1 VDGIDVITSLFLK
14 PTAARWVVFSLWVC
28 AFVCQTFD
36 DYDEIGDLQF
46 CIFFAFSDIFSLQL
60 QLMHYV
66 DICCWVGLGRIRS
79 AYISSGLGLVI
90 ENGPTTM
97 YACMTMPVAD
107 MVVGPFSIT
116 KPNPTHPFTDPTQ
129 PMDEPN
135 PQPRNSIG
143 CYTAINFTIFLFQ
156 GSVGTHITG
165 GEQHI
170 RLLEIYAGVTMPKL

>member
-66 DICCWVGLGRIRS
+66 DICCWVGLGWVGSGVPIS
-79 AYISSGLGLVI
+79 A
-90 ENGPTTM
+90 
-97 YACMTMPVAD
+97 
-107 MVVGPFSIT
+107 VGWVW
-116 KPNPTHPFTDPTQ
+116 
-129 PMDEPN
+129 
-135 PQPRNSIG
+135 
-143 CYTAINFTIFLFQ
+143 L
-156 GSVGTHITG
+156 
-165 GEQHI
+165 
-170 RLLEIYAGVTMPKL
+170 